1 MSRRIALL
9 LPFLVFL
16 ATFGVF
22 IVDRLF
28 NNRTI
33 AVSARGVVTLGVVA
47 VVFLVLT
54 YLAWRYLRGGW
65 QWLGA
70 VGLSAI
76 VIALAAWLVLP
87 YYVDDTDNTTV
98 VARDVRDASEAETPP
113 PPSSSPSAPTPPSTV
128 PGPVRVSRGT
138 LEGVGHSASGEASVI
153 DRGDGSLVV
162 RFETFDIEGTPDP
175 IVYLVPGTDRESTD
189 GGIDLGAMRGNVG
202 DASDYEVPPGAAPGA
217 GEGWTVLVWC
227 GQFAVPIANATQ
239 VAA

>member
-1 MSRRIALL
+1 MARRVALF
-9 LPFLVFL
+9 LPLAVFL

-22 IVDRLF
+22 IVDRSI

-47 VVFLVLT
+47 AGYLVLT
-54 YLAWRYLRGGW
+54 LLARRSLRGGW
-65 QWLGA
+65 EWLGA

-98 VARDVRDASEAETPP
+98 VARDVQDASEVE
-113 PPSSSPSAPTPPSTV
+113 PTPSTV
-128 PGPVRVSRGT
+128 PGPVRVSRGV
-138 LEGVGHSASGEASVI
+138 LEGVGHDASGEASVI
-153 DRGDGSLVV
+153 DAGDGSLVV

-189 GGIDLGAMRGNVG
+189 GGVNLGALRGNVG
-202 DASDYEVPPGAAPGA
+202 DASDYEVPAGEATDA

-239 VAA
+239 LPA